1 MNVVLDNCA
10 IISYFV
16 AILIR
21 QYFPG
26 IPIPLIFF
34 ITFFNTWNDH
44 SIYHH
49 NCFLFIFQLCQENLF
64 IGVDEASDVAVLKS

>member
-1 MNVVLDNCA
+1 MSAYKWLGTLYPMNVVLDNCA

-34 ITFFNTWNDH
+34 ITFFNT
-44 SIYHH
+44 
-49 NCFLFIFQLCQENLF
+49 
-64 IGVDEASDVAVLKS
+64 